1 MKNVAFGKTP
11 PFTYRSRASI
21 LVRLILVLF
30 GRIKVLL
37 DREHLELQD
46 LDQFGLAQSLLS

>member
-1 MKNVAFGKTP
+1 MKNVAFGKAP
-11 PFTYRSRASI
+11 PFTCRNEATT

-37 DREHLELQD
+37 DREHLKLQD

>member
-1 MKNVAFGKTP
+1 MKNVAFGKAP
-11 PFTYRSRASI
+11 PFTCRSKASI

-37 DREHLELQD
+37 DREHLKLQD
-46 LDQFGLAQSLLS
+46 LDQFRLAQSLLS